1 MILGLIIPVFIA
13 GILTFLAP
21 CTLPLVPGYL
31 GFISGTSLKDLK
43 DVSKVKRIKRKVFV
57 NGLLY
62 VIGFSAV
69 FVLMGSLAGL
79 AGSLLVNYQAVLSKV
94 GGLFVILFGLIMLQS
109 AVVFYAHRWPVLK
122 RFKIPM
128 PRLLQNERRFKFGS
142 FMKPGNPFS
151 SILFGAAFAVGW
163 TPCVGPILGTVL
175 TLAATK
181 ATVLQGALLLGVF
194 SLGLALPF
202 LVLAAGIGYFVDRI
216 QWISKILPVVS
227 VIGGL
232 FLIFLG
238 FLVFSNKLGIWIAFF
253 FNVFR
258 FIEYDSLLRYL

>member
-1 MILGLIIPVFIA
+1 MILALSVPVFIA
-13 GILTFLAP
+13 GVLTFLAP

-31 GFISGTSLKDLK
+31 GFISGTSLGDLRDAARVK
-43 DVSKVKRIKRKVFV
+43 KVKRKVFM

-62 VIGFSAV
+62 VIGFSLV

-79 AGSLLVNYQAVLSKV
+79 AGTFLVRYQAVLSRV
-94 GGLFVILFGLIMLQS
+94 GGVFVVLFGLIMLQT
-109 AVVFYAHRWPVLK
+109 AVKFYVHRWPVLG
-122 RFKIPM
+122 RLRIPV
-128 PRLLQNERRFKFGS
+128 PGWLQAERRWRFGS
-142 FMKPGNPFS
+142 SLKPGNPFS
-151 SILFGAAFAVGW
+151 SVLFGAAFAVGW
-163 TPCVGPILGTVL
+163 TPCVGPVLGAVL

-202 LVLAAGIGYFVDRI
+202 LVLAAGIGYFIDRMK
-216 QWISKILPVVS
+216 WINKILPAVS
-227 VIGGL
+227 VVGGL

-238 FLVFSNKLGIWIAFF
+238 VLVFTNKLGVWIAFF
-253 FNVFR
+253 FNVFG